1 MDETWDHYSTL
12 EKEHERLFETND
24 EEEDQNNDDIENEEK
39 HKILISADEIIDQD
53 DEDKMHLLTNFT
65 IEEFE
70 ELFNTIAPI
79 LETRVHKDALISP
92 RSKLLLTLCWCKH
105 GETFQ
110 LLSSNFGLKLTYT
123 HDVIINVI
131 QRAGKVLS
139 QKYIKWI
146 SVNQRIT
153 DFNMRLL
160 DWPMLLG
167 SVDATIQ
174 KINRP
179 TVNQKEYFSGKHKT
193 HCVKVQG
200 FVSPTGL
207 LIHYTNSVPGSVHD
221 FNLFKT
227 SGLKELIIDENQRCQ
242 QLFGSNATTLA
253 DAGYQGISKIVP
265 VSVTPHKKLHNDNLI
280 HQQKL
285 FNQSISHRRIL
296 IENWFGRLK
305 ILWNIMYECYKLR
318 LTFYDDL
325 WMFCAS
331 LTNFHIM
338 KHPLRSEEV
347 EEEEEEEAP
356 DD

>member
-1 MDETWDHYSTL
+1 MKKHTKPKITPEQN
-12 EKEHERLFETND
+12 EKNEKNAFDLFKQAANKGND
-24 EEEDQNNDDIENEEK
+24 QAMNFLGIYYENGYGVPKNKEKALKWYKKAKDSGSKRAIGEYNYLKRKLDNADDDIENEEK

-174 KINRP
+174 
-179 TVNQKEYFSGKHKT
+179 
-193 HCVKVQG
+193 
-200 FVSPTGL
+200 
-207 LIHYTNSVPGSVHD
+207 
-221 FNLFKT
+221 
-227 SGLKELIIDENQRCQ
+227 
-242 QLFGSNATTLA
+242 
-253 DAGYQGISKIVP
+253 
-265 VSVTPHKKLHNDNLI
+265 
-280 HQQKL
+280 
-285 FNQSISHRRIL
+285 
-296 IENWFGRLK
+296 
-305 ILWNIMYECYKLR
+305 
-318 LTFYDDL
+318 
-325 WMFCAS
+325 
-331 LTNFHIM
+331 
-338 KHPLRSEEV
+338 
-347 EEEEEEEAP
+347 
-356 DD
+356 

>member
-24 EEEDQNNDDIENEEK
+24 EEEDQNNNDIENEEK

-207 LIHYTNSVPGSVHD
+207 LIHYTNS
-221 FNLFKT
+221 
-227 SGLKELIIDENQRCQ
+227 
-242 QLFGSNATTLA
+242 
-253 DAGYQGISKIVP
+253 
-265 VSVTPHKKLHNDNLI
+265 
-280 HQQKL
+280 
-285 FNQSISHRRIL
+285 
-296 IENWFGRLK
+296 
-305 ILWNIMYECYKLR
+305 
-318 LTFYDDL
+318 
-325 WMFCAS
+325 
-331 LTNFHIM
+331 
-338 KHPLRSEEV
+338 
-347 EEEEEEEAP
+347 
-356 DD
+356 